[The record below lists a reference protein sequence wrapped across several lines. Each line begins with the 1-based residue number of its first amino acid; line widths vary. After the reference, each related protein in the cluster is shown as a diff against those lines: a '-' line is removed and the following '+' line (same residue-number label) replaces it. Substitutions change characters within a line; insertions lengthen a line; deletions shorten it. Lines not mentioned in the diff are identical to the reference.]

1 MKLKPI
7 QIPKS
12 VSIEEEKT
20 DYGRFSLE
28 PLERGFGFTL
38 GNALRRILL
47 SSIQGAA
54 ITRIRIDGVDH
65 EYVPVP
71 GVMED
76 VIEIELRLKKVRLK
90 ADCDLPVSLEL
101 KKKGPCVIKA
111 GDIWTPAGIKII
123 NPELEI
129 CSLGRNAEIRMEMEV
144 TSGTGY
150 CPIERLKTKNAP
162 LGTIFLDAV
171 FSPVS
176 KVNYSVENTRVG
188 NRADYDKLIL
198 EIWTDGTIKPLDA
211 LSHSGKILKDYSSVL
226 INFEKE
232 PEIIVE
238 EEVDEEKKRMKKLLS
253 QKVEELELSVRAA
266 NCLKEAKLRN
276 LGDLVQRSEQEMLKY
291 KNFGKRSLQELI
303 KVLETKGLRF
313 GMDVSEY
320 LEPDETEKSDET

>member
-12 VSIEEEKT
+12 VVVEEENA
-20 DYGRFSLE
+20 DYGRFTLD

-47 SSIQGAA
+47 SSVQGAA
-54 ITRIRIDGVDH
+54 ITRMRIDGVDH
-65 EYVPVP
+65 EYVPIP

-76 VIEIELRLKKVRLK
+76 IIEIEIRLKKVRIT
-90 ADCDLPVSLEL
+90 ADCDLPVTLEIR
-101 KKKGPCVIKA
+101 KKGPCTVKA
-111 GDIWTPAGIKII
+111 GDIWTPAGVKIV
-123 NPELEI
+123 NPDLEI
-129 CSLGRNAEIRMEMEV
+129 CTLGRNADLKADLEV

-150 CPIERLKTKNAP
+150 CPIERIKTKNAP

-171 FSPVS
+171 FSPVT
-176 KVNYSVENTRVG
+176 KVNFAVDNTRVG
-188 NRADYDKLIL
+188 NRTDFDKLVV
-198 EIWTDGTIKPLDA
+198 EVWTDGTIKPLDA
-211 LSHSGKILKDYSSVL
+211 LSHSGKILKDYASVL

-232 PEIIVE
+232 PETIVE
-238 EEVDEEKKRMKKLLS
+238 EEVDEDKKRMKKLLS

-266 NCLKEAKLRN
+266 NCLKEAKLKN

-291 KNFGKRSLQELI
+291 KNFGKRSLQELV
-303 KVLETKGLRF
+303 KVLESKGLRF

-320 LEPDETEKSDET
+320 LEQEETEKSDEA